1 MRLQRTGAEEAAPS
15 ISTTNG
21 QAQCTK
27 PPPLAKTLSQ
37 CLWEACALVA
47 TWEAHAP
54 CSDIVAVSQRG
65 ACLCTTLC
73 RRESNAPA
81 TTLSVRHREASPC
94 QKHCPCVSGRRV
106 LFAATCEPRVPCSDI
121 VAASQGGACPC
132 NDIVTLS
139 QGGMCPLQRCGR
151 RASLA
156 ATWEAPHKEAAPPAT
171 TMSLR
176 HREAPPLQRHC
187 HVVTQEALA
196 ATLSLCHKE
205 VARLAV
211 TLSLCHK

>member
-47 TWEAHAP
+47 TWEARAP

-94 QKHCPCVSGRRV
+94 KNIVPVS
-106 LFAATCEPRVPCSDI
+106 L
-121 VAASQGGACPC
+121 GGAC
-132 NDIVTLS
+132 S
-139 QGGMCPLQRCGR
+139 LQRHAS

-156 ATWEAPHKEAAPPAT
+156 ATL
-171 TMSLR
+171 SLR
-176 HREAPPLQRHC
+176 HREA
-187 HVVTQEALA
+187 HVPAT
-196 ATLSLCHKE
+196 TLSLCHRE
-205 VARLAV
+205 VCAPCSDVGGARPLQRRGRRLTRRRPPLQRQCRCVTGRRPPCNDTV
-211 TLSLCHK
+211 TLSLKKP